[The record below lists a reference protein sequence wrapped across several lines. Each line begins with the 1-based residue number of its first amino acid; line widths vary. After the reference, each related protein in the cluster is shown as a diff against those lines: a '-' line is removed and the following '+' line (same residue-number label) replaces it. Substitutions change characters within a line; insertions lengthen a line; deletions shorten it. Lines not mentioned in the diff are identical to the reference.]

1 MSGRYKSKLFNFLS
15 RQSLR
20 LRHQSAQT
28 WREVKVA
35 AVWGVQILL
44 YPVYVAFQSA
54 RLFERQLQQAARRT
68 IPRLRSAARALQA
81 VPPLPVDAPIQHLLQ
96 SLSQLEVH
104 LLSDSTASQAPD
116 LALALTHS
124 AKQPHRLHTAEVLVA
139 TAGITSSIQVRGLAS
154 MLGTGSLVLVTA
166 ENRILD
172 ILTPLQ
178 QTHLTQ
184 RMAWELAS
192 YWRQQRQLEVP
203 QAQPLS
209 TYLPLPKPQQ
219 NALLPI
225 RAWRGLM
232 AWMQRSAVAVSAN
245 LFQESR
251 LQELGLQELRL
262 QESRLIV
269 PKALPSASPPGELRS
284 AQPVWEMAEAQFYDW
299 LAQTGRR
306 ASSLFTMGW
315 EAGKTAL
322 AKRSWQ
328 EGVHQFRAML
338 PAAQFLD
345 LQPETI
351 GVKHHAQPIPADW
364 LAILDRWVSELP
376 GLKATPT
383 LSTDQLSAGTSAPVT
398 TPDPR
403 PGFLPSTS
411 SESWLKRSLR
421 SLMSNPLTHREV
433 EATEWEITDTAA
445 LEAAIKGQSQSGIV
459 QSNRPN
465 PLQPG
470 AFSEWDS
477 DHGMG
482 HPLRRRHP
490 IDVPLTSLDTANAE
504 ESAMV
509 PQSWIETEAQLVA
522 YVKHPLEQLLEWL
535 DHGMLWV
542 EQRLSQLWQWLNR
555 PIL

>member
-81 VPPLPVDAPIQHLLQ
+81 VPPLPADAPIQSLLQ

-104 LLSDSTASQAPD
+104 LPSDSTANQAPD
-116 LALALTHS
+116 LALALAHS

-139 TAGITSSIQVRGLAS
+139 TASITSSIQVRGLAS

-184 RMAWELAS
+184 RIAWELAS

-203 QAQPLS
+203 QALPLS

-232 AWMQRSAVAVSAN
+232 AWMQRSAVAVSAD

-251 LQELGLQELRL
+251 LQESWL
-262 QESRLIV
+262 QESRLQELQLTV
-269 PKALPSASPPGELRS
+269 PKALPSASPQVELRS
-284 AQPVWEMAEAQFYDW
+284 AQPVWEAAEAQFYDW

-306 ASSLFTMGW
+306 ASNLFTIGW

-322 AKRSWQ
+322 AKRSLP

-338 PAAQFLD
+338 PAAQSLD
-345 LQPETI
+345 LQPEPI
-351 GVKHHAQPIPADW
+351 GVKHHVQPIPADW
-364 LAILDRWVSELP
+364 LATLDRWVSEIP

-383 LSTDQLSAGTSAPVT
+383 LSTDHLSASNSAPVK

-403 PGFLPSTS
+403 PSFLPLPTG
-411 SESWLKRSLR
+411 WLKQSLQ
-421 SLMSNPLTHREV
+421 SLMSNSL
-433 EATEWEITDTAA
+433 
-445 LEAAIKGQSQSGIV
+445 KGSSKIQ
-459 QSNRPN
+459 
-465 PLQPG
+465 
-470 AFSEWDS
+470 A
-477 DHGMG
+477 
-482 HPLRRRHP
+482 
-490 IDVPLTSLDTANAE
+490 
-504 ESAMV
+504 
-509 PQSWIETEAQLVA
+509 
-522 YVKHPLEQLLEWL
+522 
-535 DHGMLWV
+535 
-542 EQRLSQLWQWLNR
+542 
-555 PIL
+555 